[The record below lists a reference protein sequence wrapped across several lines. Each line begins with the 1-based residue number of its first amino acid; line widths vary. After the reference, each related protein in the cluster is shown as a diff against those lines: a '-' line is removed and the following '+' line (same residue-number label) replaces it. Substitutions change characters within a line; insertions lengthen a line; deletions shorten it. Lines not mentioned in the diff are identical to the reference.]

1 MFQFKVKLYVC
12 FEGKCLRSQG
22 LVSYEVDA
30 YKKNRCFQFGHNSMH
45 GLKEPKEPITESW

>member
-1 MFQFKVKLYVC
+1 MFQFKVKFYVC

-45 GLKEPKEPITESW
+45 GLKEPITESW